1 MGKNARQSGAVSL
14 FAVIFGAMLLTIV
27 TIGFIKLMIMD
38 QRQSSNNDLS
48 QSSYDAALAGV
59 EDAKRVVR
67 AAQTGNIQAAGVL
80 NGPINCN
87 MVAASGVVGGSSSG
101 ETIIKTGTDAGK
113 KFDQAYTCVKITMK
127 SQDFIYKSIEEKS
140 QIVPLRATGSFNK
153 ISIEWYRR
161 DDESNLNGANAA
173 NTEISTSGDLPT
185 KNNWNANSP
194 QLMRVQLINPGATF
208 NLAALDSTGV
218 TSFLRP
224 NVLRSDV
231 VGQNGTAVSGKISD
245 HPRAT
250 DGNEHNNGTSVISCS
265 KTFKFSGEY
274 SCKAVI
280 DVDEIPA
287 GSETAFLR
295 LLPIYKGGSVKISLQ
310 KTDGTIVNFDG
321 VQPIVDS
328 TGRASDLF
336 RRVEARLQ
344 IGDDFAYPNNAV
356 ELKNSLCK
364 DFSVSGG
371 GSATAGRCKPIS

>member
-1 MGKNARQSGAVSL
+1 MGRDMRQSGAVSL

-27 TIGFIKLMIMD
+27 TIGFMRLMIMD

-48 QSSYDAALAGV
+48 QSAYDAALAGV

-67 AAQTGNIQAAGVL
+67 AAQTGNIQAVGVL

-87 MVAASGVVGGSSSG
+87 MVAASGVVGGSISG
-101 ETIIKTGTDAGK
+101 DTIIQTGTGAGK
-113 KFDQAYTCVKITMK
+113 RFDQAYTCVKITMK
-127 SQDFIYKSIEEKS
+127 SQDFIYKSIEDKS
-140 QIVPLRATGSFNK
+140 QLIPLRATSSFNK

-161 DDESNLNGANAA
+161 DDESNLGSANAV
-173 NTEISTSGDLPT
+173 NTEISTTGELP
-185 KNNWNANSP
+185 ARNSWHSNTP
-194 QLMRVQLINPGATF
+194 QLMRAQLINPGPTF
-208 NLAALDSTGV
+208 NLSTLDTTGV

-231 VGQNGTAVSGKISD
+231 AGQDGTAVSGKTSD
-245 HPRAT
+245 RPRAT
-250 DGNEHNNGTSVISCS
+250 DGNEHNNGTNIVSCS

-280 DVDEIPA
+280 DVDEIAA

-295 LLPIYKGGSVKISLQ
+295 LTSIYKGGSVKVSLQ

-328 TGRASDLF
+328 TGRASNLF

-344 IGDDFAYPNNAV
+344 IGDDFAYPDNAI

-364 DFSVSGG
+364 DFSVSGS
-371 GSATAGRCKPIS
+371 GSAVAGRCKP

>member
-1 MGKNARQSGAVSL
+1 
-14 FAVIFGAMLLTIV
+14 
-27 TIGFIKLMIMD
+27 
-38 QRQSSNNDLS
+38 
-48 QSSYDAALAGV
+48 
-59 EDAKRVVR
+59 
-67 AAQTGNIQAAGVL
+67 
-80 NGPINCN
+80 
-87 MVAASGVVGGSSSG
+87 MV
-101 ETIIKTGTDAGK
+101 
-113 KFDQAYTCVKITMK
+113 
-127 SQDFIYKSIEEKS
+127 
-140 QIVPLRATGSFNK
+140 
-153 ISIEWYRR
+153 
-161 DDESNLNGANAA
+161 
-173 NTEISTSGDLPT
+173 
-185 KNNWNANSP
+185 
-194 QLMRVQLINPGATF
+194 
-208 NLAALDSTGV
+208 
-218 TSFLRP
+218 
-224 NVLRSDV
+224 
-231 VGQNGTAVSGKISD
+231 
-245 HPRAT
+245 
-250 DGNEHNNGTSVISCS
+250 SCS

>member
-1 MGKNARQSGAVSL
+1 MGRDMRQSGAVSL

-27 TIGFIKLMIMD
+27 TIGFMRLMIMD

-48 QSSYDAALAGV
+48 QSAYDAALAGV

-67 AAQTGNIQAAGVL
+67 AAQTGNIQAVGVL

-87 MVAASGVVGGSSSG
+87 MVAASGVVGGSISG
-101 ETIIKTGTDAGK
+101 DTIIQTGTGAGK
-113 KFDQAYTCVKITMK
+113 RFDQAYTCVKITMK
-127 SQDFIYKSIEEKS
+127 SQDFIYKSIEDKS
-140 QIVPLRATGSFNK
+140 QLIPLRATSSFNK

-161 DDESNLNGANAA
+161 DDESNLGSANAV
-173 NTEISTSGDLPT
+173 NTEISTTGELP
-185 KNNWNANSP
+185 ARNSWHSNTP
-194 QLMRVQLINPGATF
+194 QLMRVQLINPGPTF
-208 NLAALDSTGV
+208 NLSTLDTTGV
-218 TSFLRP
+218 TSFFRP

-231 VGQNGTAVSGKISD
+231 AGQDGTAVSSKTSD
-245 HPRAT
+245 RPRAT
-250 DGNEHNNGTSVISCS
+250 DGNEHNNGTNIVSCS

-280 DVDEIPA
+280 DVDEIAA

-295 LLPIYKGGSVKISLQ
+295 LTSIYKGGSVKVSLQ

-328 TGRASDLF
+328 TGRASNLF

-344 IGDDFAYPNNAV
+344 IGDDFAYPENAI

-364 DFSVSGG
+364 DFSVSGS
-371 GSATAGRCKPIS
+371 GSAVAGRCKP

>member
-1 MGKNARQSGAVSL
+1 MGRGIRQSGAVSL
-14 FAVIFGAMLLTIV
+14 FEVIFGAMLLTIV
-27 TIGFIKLMIMD
+27 TIGFMRLMIMD

-48 QSSYDAALAGV
+48 QSAYDAALAGV

-87 MVAASGVVGGSSSG
+87 MVAASGVVGGSTSG
-101 ETIIKTGTDAGK
+101 DTIIQTGTGAGK
-113 KFDQAYTCVKITMK
+113 RFDQAYTCVKITMK
-127 SQDFIYKSIEEKS
+127 SQDFVYKSIEDKS
-140 QIVPLRATGSFNK
+140 QLIPLRATSSFNR

-161 DDESNLNGANAA
+161 DDESNLGGANAV
-173 NTEISTSGDLPT
+173 NTEISTTGELP
-185 KNNWNANSP
+185 ARNSWHSNTP
-194 QLMRVQLINPGATF
+194 QLMRAQLINPGPTF
-208 NLAALDSTGV
+208 SLSTLDTTGV
-218 TSFLRP
+218 TSFFRP

-231 VGQNGTAVSGKISD
+231 AGQDGTAVSSKTSD
-245 HPRAT
+245 RPRAT
-250 DGNEHNNGTSVISCS
+250 DGNEHNNGTNIVSCS

-280 DVDEIPA
+280 DVDEIAA

-295 LLPIYKGGSVKISLQ
+295 LTSIYKGGSVKVSLQ

-328 TGRASDLF
+328 TGRASNLF

-344 IGDDFAYPNNAV
+344 IGDDFAYPDNAI

-364 DFSVSGG
+364 DFSVSGS
-371 GSATAGRCKPIS
+371 GSAVAGRCKP

>member
-1 MGKNARQSGAVSL
+1 MGRGMRQSGAVSL

-27 TIGFIKLMIMD
+27 TIGFMRLMIMD

-48 QSSYDAALAGV
+48 QSAYDAALAGV

-87 MVAASGVVGGSSSG
+87 MVAASGVVGGSASG
-101 ETIIKTGTDAGK
+101 DTIIQTGTGAGK
-113 KFDQAYTCVKITMK
+113 RFDQAYTCVKITMK
-127 SQDFIYKSIEEKS
+127 SQDFIYKSIEDKS
-140 QIVPLRATGSFNK
+140 QLIPLRATSSFNK

-161 DDESNLNGANAA
+161 DDESNLGGANAV
-173 NTEISTSGDLPT
+173 NTEISTTGELP
-185 KNNWNANSP
+185 ARNSWHSNTP
-194 QLMRVQLINPGATF
+194 QLMRVQLINPGPTF
-208 NLAALDSTGV
+208 NLSTLDTTGV
-218 TSFLRP
+218 TSFFRP

-231 VGQNGTAVSGKISD
+231 AGQDGTAVSSKTSD
-245 HPRAT
+245 RPRAT
-250 DGNEHNNGTSVISCS
+250 DGNEHNNGTNIVSCS

-280 DVDEIPA
+280 DVDEIAA

-295 LLPIYKGGSVKISLQ
+295 LTSIYKGGSVKVSLQ

-328 TGRASDLF
+328 TGRASNLF

-344 IGDDFAYPNNAV
+344 IGDDFAYPDNAI

-364 DFSVSGG
+364 DFSVSGR
-371 GSATAGRCKPIS
+371 GSAVAGRCKP

>member
-1 MGKNARQSGAVSL
+1 MGRDMRQSGAVSL

-27 TIGFIKLMIMD
+27 TIGFMRLMIMD

-48 QSSYDAALAGV
+48 QSAYDAALAGV

-67 AAQTGNIQAAGVL
+67 AAQTGNIQAVGVL

-87 MVAASGVVGGSSSG
+87 MVAASGVVGGSISG
-101 ETIIKTGTDAGK
+101 DTIIQTGTGAGK
-113 KFDQAYTCVKITMK
+113 RFDQAYTCVKITMK
-127 SQDFIYKSIEEKS
+127 SQDFIYKSIEDKS
-140 QIVPLRATGSFNK
+140 QLIPLRATSSFNK

-161 DDESNLNGANAA
+161 DDESNLGSANAV
-173 NTEISTSGDLPT
+173 NTEISTTGELP
-185 KNNWNANSP
+185 ARNSWHSNTP
-194 QLMRVQLINPGATF
+194 QLMRVQLINPGPTF
-208 NLAALDSTGV
+208 NLSTLDTTGV
-218 TSFLRP
+218 TSFFRP

-231 VGQNGTAVSGKISD
+231 AGQDGTAVSSKTSD
-245 HPRAT
+245 RPRAT
-250 DGNEHNNGTSVISCS
+250 DGNEHNNGTNIVSCS

-280 DVDEIPA
+280 DVDEIAA

-295 LLPIYKGGSVKISLQ
+295 LTSIYKGGSVKVSLQ

-328 TGRASDLF
+328 TGRASNLF

-344 IGDDFAYPNNAV
+344 IGDDFAYPDNAI

-364 DFSVSGG
+364 DFSVSGR
-371 GSATAGRCKPIS
+371 GSAVAGRCKP

>member
-1 MGKNARQSGAVSL
+1 MGRGIRQSGAVSL

-27 TIGFIKLMIMD
+27 TIGFMRLMIMD

-48 QSSYDAALAGV
+48 QSAYDAALAGV

-87 MVAASGVVGGSSSG
+87 MVAASGVVGGSTSG
-101 ETIIKTGTDAGK
+101 DTIIQAGTGAGK
-113 KFDQAYTCVKITMK
+113 RFDQAYTCVKITMK
-127 SQDFIYKSIEEKS
+127 SQDFIYKSIEDKS
-140 QIVPLRATGSFNK
+140 QLIPLRATSSFNK

-161 DDESNLNGANAA
+161 DDESNLGGANAV
-173 NTEISTSGDLPT
+173 NTEISTTGELP
-185 KNNWNANSP
+185 ARNSWYSNTP
-194 QLMRVQLINPGATF
+194 QLMRAQLINPGPTF
-208 NLAALDSTGV
+208 SLSTLDTTGV
-218 TSFLRP
+218 TSFFRP

-231 VGQNGTAVSGKISD
+231 AGQDGTAVSSKTSD
-245 HPRAT
+245 RPRAT
-250 DGNEHNNGTSVISCS
+250 DGNEHNNGTNIVSCS

-280 DVDEIPA
+280 DVDEIAA

-295 LLPIYKGGSVKISLQ
+295 LTSIYKGGSVKVSLQ

-328 TGRASDLF
+328 TGRASNLF

-344 IGDDFAYPNNAV
+344 IGDDFAYPDNAI

-364 DFSVSGG
+364 DFSVSGS
-371 GSATAGRCKPIS
+371 GSAVAGRCKP

>member
-1 MGKNARQSGAVSL
+1 MGRNMRQSGAVSL

-27 TIGFIKLMIMD
+27 TIGFMRLMIMD

-48 QSSYDAALAGV
+48 QSAYDAALAGV

-67 AAQTGNIQAAGVL
+67 AAQTGNIQAVGVL

-87 MVAASGVVGGSSSG
+87 MVAASGVVGGSISG
-101 ETIIKTGTDAGK
+101 DTIIQTGTGAGK
-113 KFDQAYTCVKITMK
+113 RFDQAYTCVKITMK
-127 SQDFIYKSIEEKS
+127 SQDFIYKSIEDKS
-140 QIVPLRATGSFNK
+140 QLIPLRATSSFNK

-161 DDESNLNGANAA
+161 DDESNLGSANAV
-173 NTEISTSGDLPT
+173 NTEISTTGELP
-185 KNNWNANSP
+185 ARNSWHSNTP
-194 QLMRVQLINPGATF
+194 QLMRVQLINPGPTF
-208 NLAALDSTGV
+208 NLSTLDTTGV
-218 TSFLRP
+218 TSFFRP

-231 VGQNGTAVSGKISD
+231 AGQDGTAVSSKTSD
-245 HPRAT
+245 RPRAT
-250 DGNEHNNGTSVISCS
+250 DGNEHNNGTNIVSCS

-280 DVDEIPA
+280 DVDEIAA
-287 GSETAFLR
+287 GGETAFLR
-295 LLPIYKGGSVKISLQ
+295 LTSIYKGGSVKVSLQ

-328 TGRASDLF
+328 TGRASNLF

-344 IGDDFAYPNNAV
+344 IGDDFAYPDNAI

-364 DFSVSGG
+364 DFSVSGR
-371 GSATAGRCKPIS
+371 GSAVAGRCKP

>member
-1 MGKNARQSGAVSL
+1 
-14 FAVIFGAMLLTIV
+14 MLLTIV

-48 QSSYDAALAGV
+48 QSAYDAALAGV

-80 NGPINCN
+80 SGPINCN

-173 NTEISTSGDLPT
+173 NTEISTSGDLPA
-185 KNNWNANSP
+185 KSNWNANSP
-194 QLMRVQLINPGATF
+194 QLMRVQLINPGSTF

-231 VGQNGTAVSGKISD
+231 ASQNGTAVSGKISD
-245 HPRAT
+245 HPRST
-250 DGNEHNNGTSVISCS
+250 DGNEHNNGTSVVSCS

-371 GSATAGRCKPIS
+371 GSATAGRCKP

>member
-1 MGKNARQSGAVSL
+1 MGRGIRQSGAVSL

-27 TIGFIKLMIMD
+27 TIGFMRLMIMD

-48 QSSYDAALAGV
+48 QSAYDAALAGV

-87 MVAASGVVGGSSSG
+87 MVAASGVVGGSTSG
-101 ETIIKTGTDAGK
+101 DTIIQAGTGAGK
-113 KFDQAYTCVKITMK
+113 RFDQAYTCVKITMK
-127 SQDFIYKSIEEKS
+127 SQDFIYKSIEDKS
-140 QIVPLRATGSFNK
+140 QLIPLRATSSFNK

-161 DDESNLNGANAA
+161 DDESNLGGANAV
-173 NTEISTSGDLPT
+173 NTEISTTGELP
-185 KNNWNANSP
+185 ARNSWYSNTP
-194 QLMRVQLINPGATF
+194 QLMRAQLINPGPTF
-208 NLAALDSTGV
+208 NLSTLDTTGV

-231 VGQNGTAVSGKISD
+231 AGQDGTAVSSKTSD
-245 HPRAT
+245 RPRAT
-250 DGNEHNNGTSVISCS
+250 DGNEHNNGTNIVSCS

-280 DVDEIPA
+280 DVDEIAA

-295 LLPIYKGGSVKISLQ
+295 LTSIYKGGSVKVSLQ

-328 TGRASDLF
+328 TGRASNLF

-344 IGDDFAYPNNAV
+344 IGDDFAYPDNAI

-364 DFSVSGG
+364 DFSVSGS
-371 GSATAGRCKPIS
+371 GSAVAGRCKP

>member
-1 MGKNARQSGAVSL
+1 MVRDMRQSGAVSL

-27 TIGFIKLMIMD
+27 TIGFMRLMIMD

-48 QSSYDAALAGV
+48 QSAYDAALAGV

-67 AAQTGNIQAAGVL
+67 AAQTGNIQAVGVL

-87 MVAASGVVGGSSSG
+87 MVAASGVVGGSISG
-101 ETIIKTGTDAGK
+101 DTIIQTGTGAGK
-113 KFDQAYTCVKITMK
+113 RFDQAYTCVKITMK
-127 SQDFIYKSIEEKS
+127 SQDFIYKSIEDKS
-140 QIVPLRATGSFNK
+140 QLIPLRATSSFNK

-161 DDESNLNGANAA
+161 DDESNLGSANAV
-173 NTEISTSGDLPT
+173 NTEISTTGELP
-185 KNNWNANSP
+185 ARNSWHSNTP
-194 QLMRVQLINPGATF
+194 QLMRVQLINPGPTF
-208 NLAALDSTGV
+208 NLSTLDTTGV
-218 TSFLRP
+218 TSFFRP

-231 VGQNGTAVSGKISD
+231 AGQDGTAVSSKTSD
-245 HPRAT
+245 RPRAT
-250 DGNEHNNGTSVISCS
+250 DGNEHNNGTNIVSCS

-280 DVDEIPA
+280 DVDEIAA
-287 GSETAFLR
+287 GGETAFLR
-295 LLPIYKGGSVKISLQ
+295 LTSIYKGGSVKVSLQ

-328 TGRASDLF
+328 TGRASNLF

-344 IGDDFAYPNNAV
+344 IGDDFAYPDNAI

-364 DFSVSGG
+364 DFSVSGR
-371 GSATAGRCKPIS
+371 GSAVAGRCKP

>member
-1 MGKNARQSGAVSL
+1 MGRDMRQSGAVSL

-27 TIGFIKLMIMD
+27 TIGFMRLMIMD

-48 QSSYDAALAGV
+48 QSAYDAALAGV

-67 AAQTGNIQAAGVL
+67 AAQTGNIQAVGVL

-87 MVAASGVVGGSSSG
+87 MVAASGVVGGSISG
-101 ETIIKTGTDAGK
+101 DTIIQTGTGAGK
-113 KFDQAYTCVKITMK
+113 RFDQAYTCVKITMK
-127 SQDFIYKSIEEKS
+127 SQDFIYKSIEDKS
-140 QIVPLRATGSFNK
+140 QLIPLRATSSFNK

-161 DDESNLNGANAA
+161 DDESNLGSANAV
-173 NTEISTSGDLPT
+173 NTEISTTGELP
-185 KNNWNANSP
+185 ARNSWHSNTP
-194 QLMRVQLINPGATF
+194 QLMRVQLINPGPTF
-208 NLAALDSTGV
+208 NLSTLDTTGV
-218 TSFLRP
+218 TSFFRP

-231 VGQNGTAVSGKISD
+231 AGQDGTAVSSKTSD
-245 HPRAT
+245 RPRAT
-250 DGNEHNNGTSVISCS
+250 DGNEHNNGTNIVSCS

-280 DVDEIPA
+280 DVDEIAA

-295 LLPIYKGGSVKISLQ
+295 LTSIYKGGSVKVSLQ

-328 TGRASDLF
+328 TGRASNLF

-344 IGDDFAYPNNAV
+344 IGDDFAYPDNAV

-364 DFSVSGG
+364 DFSVSGS
-371 GSATAGRCKPIS
+371 GSAVAGRCKPYR

>member
-1 MGKNARQSGAVSL
+1 MGRGIRQSGAVSL

-27 TIGFIKLMIMD
+27 TIGFMRLMIMD

-48 QSSYDAALAGV
+48 QSAYDAALAGV

-87 MVAASGVVGGSSSG
+87 MVAASGVVGGSTSG
-101 ETIIKTGTDAGK
+101 DTIIQAGTGAGK
-113 KFDQAYTCVKITMK
+113 RFDQAYTCVKITMK
-127 SQDFIYKSIEEKS
+127 SQDFIYKSIEDKS
-140 QIVPLRATGSFNK
+140 QLIPLRATSSFNK

-161 DDESNLNGANAA
+161 DDESNLGGANAV
-173 NTEISTSGDLPT
+173 NTEISTTGELP
-185 KNNWNANSP
+185 ARNSWYSNTP
-194 QLMRVQLINPGATF
+194 QLMRAQLINPGPTF
-208 NLAALDSTGV
+208 NFSTVDTTGV

-231 VGQNGTAVSGKISD
+231 AGQDGTAVSSKTSD
-245 HPRAT
+245 RPRAT
-250 DGNEHNNGTSVISCS
+250 DGNEHNNGTNIVSCS

-280 DVDEIPA
+280 DVDEIAA

-295 LLPIYKGGSVKISLQ
+295 LTSIYKGGSVKVSLQ

-328 TGRASDLF
+328 TGRASNLF

-344 IGDDFAYPNNAV
+344 IGDDFAYPDNAI

-364 DFSVSGG
+364 DFSVSGS
-371 GSATAGRCKPIS
+371 GSAVAGRCKP

>member
-1 MGKNARQSGAVSL
+1 MGRDMRQSGAVSL

-27 TIGFIKLMIMD
+27 TIGFMRLMIMD

-48 QSSYDAALAGV
+48 QSAYDAALAGV

-80 NGPINCN
+80 SGPINCN
-87 MVAASGVVGGSSSG
+87 MVAASGVVGGSASG
-101 ETIIKTGTDAGK
+101 DTIIQTGTGAGK
-113 KFDQAYTCVKITMK
+113 RFDQAYTCVKITMK
-127 SQDFIYKSIEEKS
+127 SQDFIYKSIEDKS
-140 QIVPLRATGSFNK
+140 QLIPLRATSSFNK

-161 DDESNLNGANAA
+161 DDESNLGSANAV
-173 NTEISTSGDLPT
+173 NTEISTTGELP
-185 KNNWNANSP
+185 ARNSWHSNTP
-194 QLMRVQLINPGATF
+194 QLMRAQLINPGPTF
-208 NLAALDSTGV
+208 NLSTLDTTGV
-218 TSFLRP
+218 TSFFRP

-231 VGQNGTAVSGKISD
+231 AGQDGTEVSSKTSD
-245 HPRAT
+245 RPRAT
-250 DGNEHNNGTSVISCS
+250 DGNEHNNGTNIVSCS

-280 DVDEIPA
+280 DVDEIAA

-295 LLPIYKGGSVKISLQ
+295 LTSIYKGGSVKVSLQ

-328 TGRASDLF
+328 TGRASNLF

-344 IGDDFAYPNNAV
+344 IGDDFAYPDNAI

-364 DFSVSGG
+364 DFSVSVR
-371 GSATAGRCKPIS
+371 GSAVAGRCKP

>member
-1 MGKNARQSGAVSL
+1 MGRDMRQSGAVSL

-27 TIGFIKLMIMD
+27 TIGFMRLMIMD

-48 QSSYDAALAGV
+48 QSAYDAALAGV

-67 AAQTGNIQAAGVL
+67 AAQTGNIQAVGVL

-87 MVAASGVVGGSSSG
+87 MVAASGVVGGSISG
-101 ETIIKTGTDAGK
+101 DTIIQTGTGAGK
-113 KFDQAYTCVKITMK
+113 RFDQAYTCVKITMK
-127 SQDFIYKSIEEKS
+127 SQDFIYKSIEDKS
-140 QIVPLRATGSFNK
+140 QLIPLRATSSFNK

-161 DDESNLNGANAA
+161 DDESNLGSANAV
-173 NTEISTSGDLPT
+173 NTEISTTGELP
-185 KNNWNANSP
+185 ARNSWHSNTP
-194 QLMRVQLINPGATF
+194 QLMRVQLINPGPTF
-208 NLAALDSTGV
+208 NLSTLDTTGV
-218 TSFLRP
+218 TSFFRP

-231 VGQNGTAVSGKISD
+231 AGQDGTAVSSKTSD
-245 HPRAT
+245 RPRAT
-250 DGNEHNNGTSVISCS
+250 DGNEHNNGTNIVSCS

-280 DVDEIPA
+280 DVDEIAA
-287 GSETAFLR
+287 GGETAFLR
-295 LLPIYKGGSVKISLQ
+295 LTSIYKGGSVKVSLQ

-328 TGRASDLF
+328 TGRASNLF

-344 IGDDFAYPNNAV
+344 IGDDFAYPDNAI

-364 DFSVSGG
+364 DFSVSGR
-371 GSATAGRCKPIS
+371 GSAVAGRCKP

>member
-1 MGKNARQSGAVSL
+1 MGRDMRQSGAVSL

-27 TIGFIKLMIMD
+27 TIGFMRLMIMD

-48 QSSYDAALAGV
+48 QSAYDAALAGV

-80 NGPINCN
+80 SGPINCN
-87 MVAASGVVGGSSSG
+87 MVAASGVVGGSASG
-101 ETIIKTGTDAGK
+101 DTIIQTGTGAGK
-113 KFDQAYTCVKITMK
+113 RFDQAYTCVKITMK
-127 SQDFIYKSIEEKS
+127 SQDFIYKSIEDKS
-140 QIVPLRATGSFNK
+140 QLIPLRATSSFNK

-161 DDESNLNGANAA
+161 DDESNLGGANAV
-173 NTEISTSGDLPT
+173 NTEISTTGELP
-185 KNNWNANSP
+185 ARNSWHSNTP
-194 QLMRVQLINPGATF
+194 QLMRAQLINPGPTF
-208 NLAALDSTGV
+208 SLSTLDTTGV

-231 VGQNGTAVSGKISD
+231 AGQDGTAVSGKTLD
-245 HPRAT
+245 RPRAT
-250 DGNEHNNGTSVISCS
+250 DGNEHNNGTNIVSCS

-280 DVDEIPA
+280 DVDEIAA

-295 LLPIYKGGSVKISLQ
+295 LTSIYKGGSVKVSLQ

-328 TGRASDLF
+328 TGRASNLF

-344 IGDDFAYPNNAV
+344 IGDDFAYPDNAI

-364 DFSVSGG
+364 DFSVSGR
-371 GSATAGRCKPIS
+371 GSAVAGRCKP

>member
-1 MGKNARQSGAVSL
+1 MGRDMRQSGAVSL

-27 TIGFIKLMIMD
+27 TIGFMRLMIMD

-48 QSSYDAALAGV
+48 QSAYDAALAGV

-80 NGPINCN
+80 SGPINCN
-87 MVAASGVVGGSSSG
+87 MVAASGVVGGSASG
-101 ETIIKTGTDAGK
+101 DTIIQTGTGAGK
-113 KFDQAYTCVKITMK
+113 RFDQAYTCVKITMK
-127 SQDFIYKSIEEKS
+127 SQDFIYKSIEDKS
-140 QIVPLRATGSFNK
+140 QLIPLRATSSFNK

-161 DDESNLNGANAA
+161 DDESNLGSANAV
-173 NTEISTSGDLPT
+173 NTEISTTGELP
-185 KNNWNANSP
+185 ARNSWHSNTP
-194 QLMRVQLINPGATF
+194 QLMRAQLINPGPTF
-208 NLAALDSTGV
+208 NLSTLDTTGV
-218 TSFLRP
+218 TSFFRP

-231 VGQNGTAVSGKISD
+231 AGQDGTEVSSKTSD
-245 HPRAT
+245 RPRAT
-250 DGNEHNNGTSVISCS
+250 DGNEHNNGTNIVSCS

-280 DVDEIPA
+280 YVDEIAA

-295 LLPIYKGGSVKISLQ
+295 LTSIYKGGSVKVSLQ

-328 TGRASDLF
+328 TGRASNLF

-344 IGDDFAYPNNAV
+344 IGDDFAYPENAI

-364 DFSVSGG
+364 DFSVSGS
-371 GSATAGRCKPIS
+371 GSAVAGRCKPYR